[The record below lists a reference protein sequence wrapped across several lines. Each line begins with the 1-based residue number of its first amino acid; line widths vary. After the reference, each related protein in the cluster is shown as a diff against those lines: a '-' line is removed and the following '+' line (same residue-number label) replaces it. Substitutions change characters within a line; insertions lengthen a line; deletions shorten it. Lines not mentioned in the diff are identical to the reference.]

1 VVATGHN
8 MLGVTLGP
16 VTGKVVA
23 DLLVG
28 GDPGVDLR
36 PFAAERF

>member
-1 VVATGHN
+1 

-16 VTGKVVA
+16 VTGTVIANLVVH
-23 DLLVG
+23 
-28 GDPGVDLR
+28 GDPGIDLR